1 MALSDARSLVQ
12 QKHVQIM
19 EGPLLA
25 SEDAAV
31 APYLGALRIPT
42 DNLAICGADAADL

>member
-1 MALSDARSLVQ
+1 MQ
-12 QKHVQIM
+12 QKHIQIM

-31 APYLGALRIPT
+31 APYLGAQQIPT
-42 DNLAICGADAADL
+42 DNLAVCGQTQ